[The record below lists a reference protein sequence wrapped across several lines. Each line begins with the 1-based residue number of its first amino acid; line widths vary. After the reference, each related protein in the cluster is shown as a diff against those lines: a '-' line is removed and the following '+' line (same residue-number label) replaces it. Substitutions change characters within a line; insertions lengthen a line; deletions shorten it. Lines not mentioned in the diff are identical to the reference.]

1 MTNHKF
7 LFLFF
12 FPLKICTIS
21 LYLLVAE
28 FTQTSSL
35 AGFFWTWLSISVNP
49 FFATLVALLLPQRSL
64 QPVDAAACTHLPIP
78 ASPLLSDSVLSDRP
92 QSLLQHTQSLNSG
105 LKWRSLSLPCLQ
117 SQCLFDDQQL
127 TLRVSFPGQILT
139 CFHLLYTDP
148 LSKPSKH
155 FLTVSV
161 SWSCVSQHSAL
172 TPLEG
177 STLLWLTALTSFRTS
192 LVHVSLP

>member
-1 MTNHKF
+1 MHH
-7 LFLFF
+7 
-12 FPLKICTIS
+12 
-21 LYLLVAE
+21 
-28 FTQTSSL
+28 
-35 AGFFWTWLSISVNP
+35 ISVPLGGRVHPN
-49 FFATLVALLLPQRSL
+49 FLLSRLLLDLALHICQSL
-64 QPVDAAACTHLPIP
+64 LGHPGGSSPLSAFPAASGCCCPHHSCTHLPIP

-105 LKWRSLSLPCLQ
+105 LKWRTLSFPCLQ

-127 TLRVSFPGQILT
+127 TIRVSFPGQILT

-148 LSKPSKH
+148 LSKSSKH

-161 SWSCVSQHSAL
+161 SWSCVSHHSAL

-177 STLLWLTALTSFRTS
+177 STLLWLTALTSFRTN